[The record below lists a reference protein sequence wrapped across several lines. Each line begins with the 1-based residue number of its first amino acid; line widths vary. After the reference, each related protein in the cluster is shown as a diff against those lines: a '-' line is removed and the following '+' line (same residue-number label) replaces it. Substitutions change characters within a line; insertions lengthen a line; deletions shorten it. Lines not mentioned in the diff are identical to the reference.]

1 MRLNMN
7 IEAEVEECGYEL
19 LGSVGDSVADKERGH
34 QPMTWT
40 LYDFSSV

>member
-19 LGSVGDSVADKERGH
+19 FGIVGDSVADKERGH
-34 QPMTWT
+34 QPMT
-40 LYDFSSV
+40 